1 MTGQGNPG
9 GGADCRPPS
18 GGRSGAAG
26 PAGASAAQ
34 APRTPSRGTRRARTL
49 ALIALSGALLS
60 GCGFGDPAADGEPSP
75 TPSGSVELDGQTP
88 EPSSAP
94 TPLINDTPDP
104 NPTVGGLAPGFP
116 SDLLPVPS
124 GVEVL
129 VSSVDPVGDSNA
141 VQVSLNLR
149 TVLSA
154 PEVVD
159 IYRKSLVPAGFT
171 EAEQKTPDAALAAQ
185 STFTRSGG
193 DELLVIGVLD
203 REGMRT
209 VTIGGRLRNAG

>member
-1 MTGQGNPG
+1 MNGQGNPG
-9 GGADCRPPS
+9 GGAVCRPPS
-18 GGRSGAAG
+18 GGCSGAAG

-88 EPSSAP
+88 APSSPP

-104 NPTVGGLAPGFP
+104 NSTVGGLAPGFP

-159 IYRKSLVPAGFT
+159 IYRKSLVTAGFT